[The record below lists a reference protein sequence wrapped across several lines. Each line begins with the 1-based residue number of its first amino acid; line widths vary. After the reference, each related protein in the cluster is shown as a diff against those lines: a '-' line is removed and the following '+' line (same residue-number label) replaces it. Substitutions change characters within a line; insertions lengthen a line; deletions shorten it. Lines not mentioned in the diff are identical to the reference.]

1 MKMSTQCLNPM
12 RHLFQPDPIRK
23 SLTLISHS
31 LLQVWPLP
39 TAWGIRSKWFT
50 TVAWF
55 HQDFRLTPLDPRLN
69 SPFLW
74 NCLSNQL
81 IGHIALTFSAKSSWQ
96 EWCPPLKVIQERW
109 YRSERKIHLCRLCQ
123 TGIISLIVRPS
134 NFYKNNNNQATVC
147 LRGGVQKKCVNKVNQ
162 WSQVVPMVEV
172 NGDPRGADFFFV
184 FWTIFMA
191 KNGLKMP

>member
-55 HQDFRLTPLDPRLN
+55 HQGFRLTPLDPRLN

-109 YRSERKIHLCRLCQ
+109 YRSERKIHLWRLCQ

-134 NFYKNNNNQATVC
+134 NFYKNNNNQAIK
-147 LRGGVQKKCVNKVNQ
+147 LFSSFSLLIIK
-162 WSQVVPMVEV
+162 
-172 NGDPRGADFFFV
+172 FFSKTFIAGEISLHIITAGHCIAATNNV
-184 FWTIFMA
+184 T
-191 KNGLKMP
+191 K

>member
-81 IGHIALTFSAKSSWQ
+81 NTINSNHIDL
-96 EWCPPLKVIQERW
+96 L
-109 YRSERKIHLCRLCQ
+109 
-123 TGIISLIVRPS
+123 
-134 NFYKNNNNQATVC
+134 
-147 LRGGVQKKCVNKVNQ
+147 
-162 WSQVVPMVEV
+162 SQV
-172 NGDPRGADFFFV
+172 
-184 FWTIFMA
+184 FMA
-191 KNGLKMP
+191 RMVPSSKGETGEMIQIRKKNTPLSIVSNGNHIINCPTIKLLQKQQQSSN

>member
-81 IGHIALTFSAKSSWQ
+81 NTINSNHIDL
-96 EWCPPLKVIQERW
+96 L
-109 YRSERKIHLCRLCQ
+109 
-123 TGIISLIVRPS
+123 
-134 NFYKNNNNQATVC
+134 
-147 LRGGVQKKCVNKVNQ
+147 
-162 WSQVVPMVEV
+162 SQV
-172 NGDPRGADFFFV
+172 
-184 FWTIFMA
+184 FMA
-191 KNGLKMP
+191 RMVPSSKGDTGEMIQIRKKNTPLSIVSNGNHIINCPTIKLLQKQQQSSN